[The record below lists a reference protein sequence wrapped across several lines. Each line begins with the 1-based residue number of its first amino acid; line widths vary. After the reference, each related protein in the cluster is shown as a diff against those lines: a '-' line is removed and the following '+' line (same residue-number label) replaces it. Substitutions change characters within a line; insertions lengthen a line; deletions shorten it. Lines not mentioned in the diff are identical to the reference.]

1 MAGWNFRRRV
11 KIAPGVTLNF
21 SKSGVSTSVGPRGA
35 KVTFGKNGTYLNTGI
50 PGTGIY
56 KRQKIGGGNSVRQ
69 PSNGGKSPGCMIT
82 LIVLLFIA
90 AIVLYSDI
98 DTTLATILFAAGIL
112 LTIILIFN
120 HKGKKALENTEETKP
135 KDKKGCLKFFVWTV
149 LIFNVLILFVNTIN
163 TTKYDADKY
172 TEVAQKQVEASAEQ
186 NSAQVVADSTI
197 SDATAE
203 RLAYALICVIII
215 ICIIVLVKLYS
226 KDNKQDTI
234 EKARA
239 IDSLKHQANDEN
251 DPLKKKILNDHI
263 GYLIQKDIDNRLKP
277 LVEKYGNLVAKKSK
291 PQWIQQLQQ
300 YGEELNNAQE
310 EATKLRYDVIGELT
324 DDEKEKYAAFC
335 DAYKTMR
342 NSQKAWLIISEVENT
357 QLKSFAN
364 TSVNRTSYKFI
375 QGCYKELNIP
385 YEVPQIS
392 GLNKRVC
399 YFYPRFVIITK
410 DDSFNVLPISAISLN
425 HSIVLFQEEGTV
437 PSDSE
442 LVRTTYK
449 YVNKNGEP
457 DKRYANNYSIPVM
470 RYGNLNIKSLGVNYI
485 VSNNLAVEQFCKS
498 FEILKSVCEATMP
511 SSINNIDLESLKA
524 LDPFFED
531 AARIV
536 VINQQG
542 STSLIQR
549 KFSIG
554 YNRAGR
560 IMDQLEEAGIVGP
573 YKGVAIRD
581 VLISDES
588 KIDDIIINYA
598 KKKSNNLK
606 TNNITFISEQLF
618 EDYCIVVKR
627 VSEMA
632 KWMKNDTEFKSI
644 LAKQH
649 ITFSGEAL
657 KDDEELINVLIE
669 IDFLKCVLKLG
680 KQLDLKHN
688 DCFGLLLLYMAL
700 GNDMFITYDK
710 IGTAIEKVSES
721 IQNIYEMLKSA
732 IEKNAE
738 VEGGFMVSYILG
750 EVDKKKQSSYLIC
763 LHRFSTIIAGIDNEI
778 TDEEQKG
785 IDYVSEKLNSVDLSD
800 NNKDSKFD
808 AENEKTKENAKTKSK
823 PRSHK
828 AADELQKLIGLQSVK
843 SEVETLTNFI
853 KIQQSRA
860 EKGLKATSVS
870 YHCVFTGN
878 PGTGKTTVARIVA
891 NIYKELGVLKKGHL
905 VETDRS
911 GLVAEYVGQ
920 TAVKT
925 NKVIDS
931 ALDGVLFI
939 DEAYSLVG
947 GGQNDFGI
955 EAISTLLKRM
965 EDDRDRLVVILAGY
979 SNEMQTFINANPGL
993 QSRFNRYIEFP
1004 DYSADELAQIFEFNL
1019 TKNEYA
1025 ITEEAKK
1032 TLNEYLNKV
1041 VATKDE
1047 RFGNARFVRNLFE
1060 KTIERQ
1066 ANRLAQEKQLTAE
1079 MLTTIELADLAV

>member
-1 MAGWNFRRRV
+1 MAGWNFRKR
-11 KIAPGVTLNF
+11 KNILPGVTLNF
-21 SKSGVSTSVGPRGA
+21 SKNGISTSVGPKGA
-35 KVTFGKNGTYLNTGI
+35 RLSFGKNGTYLNTSI
-50 PGTGIY
+50 PGTGLY
-56 KRQKIGGGNSVRQ
+56 KRQKIGRKTDSNIESSGN
-69 PSNGGKSPGCMIT
+69 
-82 LIVLLFIA
+82 
-90 AIVLYSDI
+90 
-98 DTTLATILFAAGIL
+98 
-112 LTIILIFN
+112 
-120 HKGKKALENTEETKP
+120 
-135 KDKKGCLKFFVWTV
+135 KGCLRTIVW
-149 LIFNVLILFVNTIN
+149 LVLILSVVSFFGGILSFDELKNQNETQTEIN
-163 TTKYDADKY
+163 EEPKTGVISDEIASIFTLIFLGAVSICCIVILVKIKSSNRIKAD
-172 TEVAQKQVEASAEQ
+172 
-186 NSAQVVADSTI
+186 NSAYHKVSPSI
-197 SDATAE
+197 KKYNLE
-203 RLAYALICVIII
+203 
-215 ICIIVLVKLYS
+215 
-226 KDNKQDTI
+226 
-234 EKARA
+234 
-239 IDSLKHQANDEN
+239 LKGY
-251 DPLKKKILNDHI
+251 DPL
-263 GYLIQKDIDNRLKP
+263 
-277 LVEKYGNLVAKKSK
+277 
-291 PQWIQQLQQ
+291 
-300 YGEELNNAQE
+300 
-310 EATKLRYDVIGELT
+310 
-324 DDEKEKYAAFC
+324 
-335 DAYKTMR
+335 
-342 NSQKAWLIISEVENT
+342 
-357 QLKSFAN
+357 
-364 TSVNRTSYKFI
+364 
-375 QGCYKELNIP
+375 
-385 YEVPQIS
+385 
-392 GLNKRVC
+392 
-399 YFYPRFVIITK
+399 
-410 DDSFNVLPISAISLN
+410 
-425 HSIVLFQEEGTV
+425 
-437 PSDSE
+437 
-442 LVRTTYK
+442 
-449 YVNKNGEP
+449 
-457 DKRYANNYSIPVM
+457 
-470 RYGNLNIKSLGVNYI
+470 
-485 VSNNLAVEQFCKS
+485 
-498 FEILKSVCEATMP
+498 
-511 SSINNIDLESLKA
+511 
-524 LDPFFED
+524 FED
-531 AARIV
+531 AAREI

-554 YNRAGR
+554 FNRAGE
-560 IMDQLEEAGIVGP
+560 IMDQLEQVGITGP
-573 YKGVAIRD
+573 YTGGKAREVF
-581 VLISDES
+581 ISNESELDELLEKLSKMES
-588 KIDDIIINYA
+588 KQNSFSDDSINDSY
-598 KKKSNNLK
+598 SL
-606 TNNITFISEQLF
+606 SQQLF
-618 EDYCIVVKR
+618 EDYSIVVKR

-632 KWMKNDTEFKSI
+632 KWMKNDTEFKSV

-657 KDDEELINVLIE
+657 KDDDELINVLIE

-721 IQNIYEMLKSA
+721 IQNIYGMLKSA

-738 VEGGFMVSYILG
+738 VEGGFMISYILG

-939 DEAYSLVG
+939 DEAYSLVS

-1019 TKNEYA
+1019 TKNEYT
-1025 ITEEAKK
+1025 ITDDAK
-1032 TLNEYLNKV
+1032 TALTAYLNNV